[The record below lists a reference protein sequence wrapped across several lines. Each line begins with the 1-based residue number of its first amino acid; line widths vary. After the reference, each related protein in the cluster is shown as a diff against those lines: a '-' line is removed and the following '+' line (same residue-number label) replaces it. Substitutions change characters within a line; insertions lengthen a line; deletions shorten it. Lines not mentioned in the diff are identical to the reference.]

1 MKSQI
6 RKCPRCG
13 RYTIYDE
20 CPLCSSKTVSTVP
33 ARFSPE
39 DPYGKYR
46 RAAIKQEYGENG
58 KYRKI

>member
-33 ARFSPE
+33 PNWSI
-39 DPYGKYR
+39 
-46 RAAIKQEYGENG
+46 RAWRPSSWA
-58 KYRKI
+58 